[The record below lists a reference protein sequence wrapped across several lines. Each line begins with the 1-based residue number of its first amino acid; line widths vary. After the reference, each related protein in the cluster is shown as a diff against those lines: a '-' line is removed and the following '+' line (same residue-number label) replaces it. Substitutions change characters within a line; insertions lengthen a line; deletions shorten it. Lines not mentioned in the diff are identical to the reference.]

1 MPVDSSGMPQQP
13 NDLGSL
19 GRRLVAAERQLQL
32 GAGARSLTMASIG
45 RGGIRVIKGGDIRIE
60 GTGSLIIETG
70 NLVLGAGKIEG
81 EALASQLEP
90 QAYRSEAT
98 NVSLT
103 TSYATKTSL
112 YVTAP
117 VWATR
122 TIVQAYGV
130 GSLRYGGGG
139 NTKDLNATMR
149 LLVAS
154 STSAEVV
161 LTAAAASTAGNT
173 FHASNSLSH
182 AQSVDTS
189 KTKTFTVGLQA
200 FTHEAGSY
208 PANAA
213 SRVTLDVVALF
224 FR

>member
-1 MPVDSSGMPQQP
+1 MPEFVSVIVFFV
-13 NDLGSL
+13 LGL
-19 GRRLVAAERQLQL
+19 LFL
-32 GAGARSLTMASIG
+32 
-45 RGGIRVIKGGDIRIE
+45 IKGGDIRIE

-130 GSLRYGGGG
+130 GSLRYGGN
-139 NTKDLNATMR
+139 NTLDLNATMR
-149 LLVAS
+149 LQIAS

-161 LTAAAASTAGNT
+161 LTAAAASTAGNL
-173 FHASNSLSH
+173 FYASNSLSY

-208 PANAA
+208 PANAS
-213 SRVTLDVVALF
+213 SRVTLDVVVLF